1 MGSDEEHVSQCG
13 EAIDNDVPVVLCRN
27 ILCLTRPKFGRPIDV
42 GGTHA
47 VRTRMPMIIVMSS
60 NEHDLVRRQSR
71 DRFPDLAS
79 CARSSNGTG
88 ITPLDLLQPGCR
100 RLCCRRSA
108 GGLALRTH
116 APLFAGSVR
125 RCLAVPCQP
134 ARKRLTISRQEI
146 RGAGNPRIQAG
157 RTVMLTRRGFTGFA
171 SCALCGITEFIA
183 TEASAQAARTEAGER
198 RGSAAAG
205 GQYGQVGRIEG

>member
-1 MGSDEEHVSQCG
+1 VVYLFSVAGLRGLELANASLRRKHVGSDEEHVSQCG
-13 EAIDNDVPVVLCRN
+13 EAIDNDVPVVLGRN

-116 APLFAGSVR
+116 APLLLDQFVGAWQYLANPHAKDLRFRVR
-125 RCLAVPCQP
+125 KFGALVIPGF
-134 ARKRLTISRQEI
+134 RQ
-146 RGAGNPRIQAG
+146 
-157 RTVMLTRRGFTGFA
+157 
-171 SCALCGITEFIA
+171 
-183 TEASAQAARTEAGER
+183 
-198 RGSAAAG
+198 G
-205 GQYGQVGRIEG
+205 GQSC